1 MVDENRFR
9 CAICNTAFQS
19 QTALDMHL
27 QAYGSLKHDPRLL
40 EQRYCETLNKEA
52 KY

>member
-1 MVDENRFR
+1 MVNEARFR

-27 QAYGSLKHDPRLL
+27 IAYGSLKHDPRLL
-40 EQRYCETLNKEA
+40 EQRYCETLTREA
-52 KY
+52 NF